1 MKIKKELDQRKKPS
15 RSPLVAISVAVF
27 SVFFFIGPFRLLD
40 KMKYMPGDLGDSR
53 FLLYILEATYKFI
66 CGEIDSIYNLTFFYP
81 FPYTLGYSDHL
92 FGSTLIY
99 SLLRFLQFEPHLAY
113 QFWYLLSFA
122 ANFFSCLFCLKKLQF
137 NDSSSLIGSLIFT
150 FALPVYERTGHC
162 QLAYRFGVCFAI
174 TYFLLFIQ
182 KQKPTYLLTCLSM
195 VVWQNA
201 CSLYVGF
208 FTMVFVLILTITYI
222 IPKGN
227 GIKTFWHQIA
237 RIVANASVMTKVIYI
252 FWLTVIILVQILIY
266 FPYWKTASFYH
277 ISRQHSEIFQYLP
290 QIQSYFTSKVSSLY
304 NLNINESTNLTCP
317 SEKRMF
323 FGFSVFLALIVFF
336 ARGVHGK
343 NTKMIQNLL
352 LSSAALIVLTLSI
365 RNQSLWCAFM
375 DLPLFSGIRAVAR
388 LDLVLLMPI
397 CIFSSI
403 GIQNLKS
410 FFGSNSKFIT
420 IFLLFLC
427 FMLAEFSCVKPNISE
442 KKVWQERIAKKCT
455 ELKNYA
461 NADNFVIFAN
471 DNQAAFWVN
480 EIDAMWA
487 GLVLKIP
494 VMNGYSGSSPGG
506 LQPFC
511 PANDFNAVAKRFVY
525 FQNLRAKNRQGTT
538 YENLI
543 KKFVPIG
550 FELNKTSFDEY
561 LHFYL
566 PSQATEKTHDY
577 DCLIAKEVSIKV
589 VGQKVDKY
597 SDWRYIFIELSNNS
611 NETLSALPKNTKP
624 IRLSYRFLNKNE
636 TALSGW
642 DTRVEIPFD
651 IPSHKNSTLIIPIKK
666 ENAIGGEFIQISI
679 VQEGLFWFH
688 QFGFQPCQQ
697 RLSNVHEIKG
707 DIYCFGEKIRP

>member
-122 ANFFSCLFCLKKLQF
+122 ANFFSCLFCLKKLRF

-182 KQKPTYLLTCLSM
+182 KRKPAYLLTCLTM

-201 CSLYVGF
+201 CSIYLGF
-208 FTMVFVLILTITYI
+208 FTMVFVLLLTIISI
-222 IPKGN
+222 ISKRN
-227 GIKTFWHQIA
+227 GIRLFCQQVA
-237 RIVANASVMTKVIYI
+237 GIVTNVSLKVKVIYC
-252 FWLTVIILVQILIY
+252 FWLTALILAQILVY
-266 FPYWKTASFYH
+266 YPYWKTASFYH
-277 ISRQHSEIFQYLP
+277 VSRQHSEIFQYLP

-304 NLNINESTNLTCP
+304 NLNINESKNLTCP
-317 SEKRMF
+317 GEKRMF
-323 FGFSVFLALIVFF
+323 FGFSVCLALIVFF
-336 ARGVHGK
+336 AQGVNGK
-343 NTKMIQNLL
+343 NTRMMRNLL
-352 LSSAALIVLTLSI
+352 LSSTALIVLTLSI
-365 RNQSLWCAFM
+365 RNLSLWCAFM

-397 CIFSSI
+397 CIFSSMA
-403 GIQNLKS
+403 IQNLKNYFVS
-410 FFGSNSKFIT
+410 KSKFT
-420 IFLLFLC
+420 TVFLLFL
-427 FMLAEFSCVKPNISE
+427 FLILVEFSCVKPYITE
-442 KKVWQERIAKKCT
+442 KKVWQERLAKKCA
-455 ELKNYA
+455 ELKSYIN
-461 NADNFVIFAN
+461 NDNFAVFAN
-471 DNQAAFWVN
+471 NNQAAFWV
-480 EIDAMWA
+480 EELDAMWA

-511 PANDFNAVAKRFVY
+511 SANDFCAVAKRFIY
-525 FQNLRAKNRQGTT
+525 FQNLKGKSRQGTT

-543 KKFVPIG
+543 KSFVPIG
-550 FELNKTSFDEY
+550 FELNKISFDEY
-561 LHFYL
+561 LHTYL
-566 PSQATEKTHDY
+566 PSKVTEKTYDY
-577 DCLIAKEVSIKV
+577 DCLIAKEFSIKV
-589 VGQKVDKY
+589 LGKKVDKY
-597 SDWRYIFIELSNNS
+597 SCWRFIFIELSNNS
-611 NETLSALPKNTKP
+611 NETLASLYPMGHP
-624 IRLSYRFLNKNE
+624 IRLSYRFLTKNE

-642 DTRVEIPFD
+642 DARVEIPFD
-651 IPSHKNSTLIIPIKK
+651 IPSHKKSTLMIPIKR
-666 ENAIGGEFIQISI
+666 EIATNGEFIEISI

-697 RLSNVHEIKG
+697 RLSDVQEIKG
-707 DIYCFGEKIRP
+707 NIYCFGEKI

>member
-1 MKIKKELDQRKKPS
+1 MKIKKELDKRKKPS
-15 RSPLVAISVAVF
+15 RMPLVALSVAVF

-53 FLLYILEATYKFI
+53 LLLYILEATYKFI
-66 CGEIDSIYNLTFFYP
+66 CGEIDSIYNLSFFYP
-81 FPYTLGYSDHL
+81 FPYVLGYSDHL

-122 ANFFSCLFCLKKLQF
+122 ANFFSCLFCLKKLRF

-182 KQKPTYLLTCLSM
+182 KQKPAYLLTCLTM
-195 VVWQNA
+195 IVWQNA
-201 CSLYVGF
+201 CSIYLGF
-208 FTMVFVLILTITYI
+208 FTMVFVLLLTIISI
-222 IPKGN
+222 ISKGN
-227 GIKTFWHQIA
+227 GIRPFCQQVVG
-237 RIVANASVMTKVIYI
+237 IVTNVSLKAKVIYC
-252 FWLTVIILVQILIY
+252 FWLTALILAQILVY
-266 FPYWKTASFYH
+266 YPYWKTASFYH
-277 ISRQHSEIFQYLP
+277 VSRQHSEIFQYLP

-304 NLNINESTNLTCP
+304 NLNINESKNLTCP
-317 SEKRMF
+317 VEKRMF
-323 FGFSVFLALIVFF
+323 LGFSVCLALIVFF
-336 ARGVHGK
+336 AQGVHGK
-343 NTKMIQNLL
+343 NPKMIRNLL
-352 LSSAALIVLTLSI
+352 LSTAALIVLTLSI
-365 RNQSLWCAFM
+365 KNLSLWCAFM

-403 GIQNLKS
+403 SIQNLKS
-410 FFGSNSKFIT
+410 YCGSNIRFIT

-427 FMLAEFSCVKPNISE
+427 FMLVEFSCVKPVISE
-442 KKVWQERIAKKCT
+442 KKEWQERLAKKCT
-455 ELKNYA
+455 ELKSCA
-461 NADNFVIFAN
+461 NNDNFVLFAN
-471 DNQAAFWVN
+471 DNQAGFWVN

-494 VMNGYSGSSPGG
+494 VMNGYSGSSPGD

-511 PANDFNAVAKRFVY
+511 PANDFSAVAKRFIY
-525 FQNLRAKNRQGTT
+525 FQNLKGENRQGTT

-543 KKFVPIG
+543 RNFVPIG
-550 FELNKTSFDEY
+550 FELNKISFDEY
-561 LHFYL
+561 LNFYL
-566 PSQATEKTHDY
+566 PSKITEKTHDY
-577 DCLIAKEVSIKV
+577 DCLIAKEFSIKV
-589 VGQKVDKY
+589 LGQKVDKY
-597 SDWRYIFIELSNNS
+597 SDWRFIFIELSNNS
-611 NETLSALPKNTKP
+611 NETLSSLPKNAKP
-624 IRLSYRFLNKNE
+624 VRLSYRFLNKNE

-642 DTRVEIPFD
+642 DNRVEIPFD
-651 IPSHKNSTLIIPIKK
+651 IPRHKKSTLIIPIKK
-666 ENAIGGEFIQISI
+666 EIAFGGEFIEISI

-697 RLSNVHEIKG
+697 RLSNVQEIKG
-707 DIYCFGEKIRP
+707 DIYCFGEKI